1 MRACVSSLFFLDVQ
15 ILYFYLAPGGLL
27 VEEEVLVFD
36 FIDLVK
42 CTHLRVGKPFTRKHF
57 FTKLGNIGGNLGLLV
72 GASILS
78 IYDGCKDITGKLIK
92 KKKAT
97 EPASSMY

>member
-36 FIDLVK
+36 FIDLV
-42 CTHLRVGKPFTRKHF
+42 
-57 FTKLGNIGGNLGLLV
+57 
-72 GASILS
+72 
-78 IYDGCKDITGKLIK
+78 
-92 KKKAT
+92 
-97 EPASSMY
+97 

>member
-1 MRACVSSLFFLDVQ
+1 M
-15 ILYFYLAPGGLL
+15 
-27 VEEEVLVFD
+27 
-36 FIDLVK
+36 
-42 CTHLRVGKPFTRKHF
+42 
-57 FTKLGNIGGNLGLLV
+57 GLLV

-92 KKKAT
+92 KNKGT